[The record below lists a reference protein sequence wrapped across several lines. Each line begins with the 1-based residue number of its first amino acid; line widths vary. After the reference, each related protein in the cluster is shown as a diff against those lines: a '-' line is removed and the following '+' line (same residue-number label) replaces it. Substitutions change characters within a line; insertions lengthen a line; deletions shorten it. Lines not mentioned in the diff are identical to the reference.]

1 MEQIFHQRRAIVS
14 GLQIKMT
21 TRHAILFYCQHSLG
35 MGHLIRSL
43 ALAESLAERF
53 HVMLLNGGRLP
64 KGVVIPPGV
73 QVINLPPLGIDEAN
87 QLVSHD
93 KRISVERAL
102 DRRKKMIRTC
112 FDNLRPAVI
121 LLELFPFGRKK
132 FAGELR
138 PLLEAAHSNE
148 TRSLI
153 VCSLRDILVSD
164 RVNQQK
170 HDDRAA
176 TLANQFLDLV
186 LVHSDPSFAHF
197 DESFHP
203 SIPLKVPVMHTGFV
217 VPRHR
222 STAKSEKP
230 RKRIVVSAGGGLVGE
245 PLLRVALD
253 ALSHFENDPEVEMK
267 IIAGPFFP
275 DEAWNALRIA
285 ARGKPHLSVVRHVS
299 NLCEELEGAAVSISQ
314 SGYNTCL
321 DILRAGVPALLV
333 PFARGNEN
341 EQEKRALRLERLGA
355 AKVLNQENLSAADLA
370 NAIREA
376 MNLKMSKP
384 QLDLNGAERAAQI
397 IESLVTSTRQAKA
410 ISYHTCYE
418 N

>member
-1 MEQIFHQRRAIVS
+1 MEQTFNQGRAIVPD
-14 GLQIKMT
+14 LPIKMT

-35 MGHLIRSL
+35 MGHLVRSL
-43 ALAESLAERF
+43 ALAESLAQRF

-64 KGVVIPPGV
+64 RGVAIPAGV
-73 QVINLPPLGIDEAN
+73 QVINLPPLGINETN

-112 FDNLRPAVI
+112 FDNLRPAVV

-138 PLLEAAHSNE
+138 PLLEAARTDE

-153 VCSLRDILVSD
+153 VCSLRDILVSQ
-164 RVNQQK
+164 RMNQQK
-170 HDDRAA
+170 YDDRAA
-176 TLANQFLDLV
+176 MLANQFLDLV

-203 SIPLKVPVMHTGFV
+203 TVSLKVPVMHTGFV
-217 VPRHR
+217 VPR
-222 STAKSEKP
+222 STPAARVEST
-230 RKRIVVSAGGGLVGE
+230 RKRIVVSAGGGIVGE
-245 PLLRVALD
+245 PLLQMAVEAF
-253 ALSHFENDPEVEMK
+253 SHFESDPLVEMK
-267 IIAGPFFP
+267 IIAGPFLP
-275 DEAWNALRIA
+275 DNAWNALRTS
-285 ARGKPHLSVVRHVS
+285 ARGKPQLSLVRHVP
-299 NLCEELEGAAVSISQ
+299 NLCSELSAASVSISQ
-314 SGYNTCL
+314 AGYNTCL
-321 DILRAGVPALLV
+321 DVVRAGVPALLV

-341 EQEKRALRLERLGA
+341 EQDKRALRLHKLGA
-355 AKVLNQENLSAADLA
+355 VRVLDQESLNPHRLAA
-370 NAIREA
+370 AIREL
-376 MNLKMSKP
+376 MNFEVKKP
-384 QLDLNGAERAAQI
+384 QLDLNGAERSAQI
-397 IESLVTSTRQAKA
+397 IESMVRSATKA